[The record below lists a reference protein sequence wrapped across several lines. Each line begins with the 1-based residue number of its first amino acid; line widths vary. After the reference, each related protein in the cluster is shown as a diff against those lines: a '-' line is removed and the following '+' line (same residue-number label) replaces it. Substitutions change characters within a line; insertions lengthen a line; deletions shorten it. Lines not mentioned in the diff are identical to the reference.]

1 MARLQKSKR
10 ARAQGLELA
19 SPEGQK
25 TYRFLKKLLS

>member
-1 MARLQKSKR
+1 MARLQESQK

-19 SPEGQK
+19 SPAGQK